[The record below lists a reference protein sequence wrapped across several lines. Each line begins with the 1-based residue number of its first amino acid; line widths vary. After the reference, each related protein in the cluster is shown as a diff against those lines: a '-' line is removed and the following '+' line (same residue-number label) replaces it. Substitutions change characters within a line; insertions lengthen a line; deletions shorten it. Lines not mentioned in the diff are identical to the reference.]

1 MEVTETEETATE
13 TCPVWVNPNFS
24 KRIMGRE
31 SEVIFR
37 VLISARERGRRRRKR
52 KRKKRRERVGGDI
65 FES

>member
-37 VLISARERGRRRRKR
+37 VLISARERGRRRM
-52 KRKKRRERVGGDI
+52 KKRRERVGGDI